1 MLDRS
6 ALLTKLVYCLRST
19 SNGLEPVME
28 LNCSHKGSFEKNIL
42 SVSVDSLCEIFF
54 SHIYKTGGLDIYGYV
69 RGALCLR

>member
-42 SVSVDSLCEIFF
+42 SVTVSTACATCAKSSSVIFT
-54 SHIYKTGGLDIYGYV
+54 KLEG
-69 RGALCLR
+69 

>member
-19 SNGLEPVME
+19 NGLEPVFE

-42 SVSVDSLCEIFF
+42 SVTVSTACAKSSSVIFT
-54 SHIYKTGGLDIYGYV
+54 KLEG
-69 RGALCLR
+69 

>member
-42 SVSVDSLCEIFF
+42 SVTVSTACAKSSSVIFT
-54 SHIYKTGGLDIYGYV
+54 KLEV
-69 RGALCLR
+69 